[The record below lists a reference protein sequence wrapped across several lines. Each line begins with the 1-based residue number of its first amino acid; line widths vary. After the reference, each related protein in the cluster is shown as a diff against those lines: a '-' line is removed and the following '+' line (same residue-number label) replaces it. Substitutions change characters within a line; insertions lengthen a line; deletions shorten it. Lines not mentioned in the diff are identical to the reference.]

1 MKQKIDSM
9 KMPSI
14 RNHMKPLITATF
26 AALALLALHGCARNL
41 RTELGPTGLE
51 QLRVETEQL
60 WRKHVNPL
68 SKSPRGVVLPRE
80 NWPTSVVAIAPEGVH
95 VRKDG
100 VYVFV
105 ASGYL
110 NSQILFVPCPT
121 CPSLDLQN
129 TKANIREIA
138 PHIYDLSAQ

>member
-1 MKQKIDSM
+1 MKS
-9 KMPSI
+9 
-14 RNHMKPLITATF
+14 LTTAIF

-51 QLRVETEQL
+51 QLRIESEQL
-60 WRKHVNPL
+60 WRKHVDPL
-68 SKSPRGVVLPRE
+68 SKAPRGVVLSQAS
-80 NWPTSVVAIAPEGVH
+80 WPKYVAAIDPEEVH

-110 NSQILFVPCPT
+110 NSQVLFVPCPT
-121 CPSLDLQN
+121 CPSLNLQN
-129 TKANIREIA
+129 TKANIHEIA
-138 PHIYDLSAQ
+138 PHVYDLSVSQ

>member
-1 MKQKIDSM
+1 MK
-9 KMPSI
+9 
-14 RNHMKPLITATF
+14 RLITTPF
-26 AALALLALHGCARNL
+26 IALALLALHGCARNL

-51 QLRVETEQL
+51 QLRIETEQL

-68 SKSPRGVVLPRE
+68 SKSPRGVVLPQE
-80 NWPTSVVAIAPEGVH
+80 SWTKAVAAIQPEEVH

-138 PHIYDLSAQ
+138 PHVYDLSAQ